1 MRKYKSL
8 KRITILASYFVIGI
22 LAINSCSAPPIF
34 NAKINDKN
42 NTNNSKNEISIIT
55 YNIQTVFGKG
65 ENKVIGLTNYL
76 SSEKY
81 DFVQM
86 QEVFDEKARNYF
98 VENLDGSFYHG
109 QISRVDYGSF
119 PSNICQD
126 AGLFSYSRFP
136 IVDLSRYDFGENT
149 DQTGGAIHQMLIKE
163 FALTFDFLANKSVLG
178 SLHQI
183 NDTTKMFMFTTHLQ
197 AISSRRHRT
206 TQLKQIQAFIEN
218 AVITIMKNKVVE
230 NPENLIV
237 ILTGDFNYDAYEE
250 GDVETLQKFLG
261 KPRDLHR
268 EFNKDRQEYSMV
280 FSLLRFYKRFDFI
293 FAYDQIGEIPL
304 KKVEVKSINIT
315 DVHDD
320 QGNSLSDHLAL
331 KALLK
336 VD

>member
-1 MRKYKSL
+1 
-8 KRITILASYFVIGI
+8 
-22 LAINSCSAPPIF
+22 
-34 NAKINDKN
+34 
-42 NTNNSKNEISIIT
+42 
-55 YNIQTVFGKG
+55 
-65 ENKVIGLTNYL
+65 
-76 SSEKY
+76 
-81 DFVQM
+81 M

-98 VENLDGSFYHG
+98 VENLDNSFYKG
-109 QISRVDYGSF
+109 RIPRIDYSSF

-136 IVDLSRYDFGENT
+136 KIDLSQHDFGENT
-149 DQTGGAIHQMLIKE
+149 DHTGGAIHQMLIKE

-178 SLHQI
+178 TLHQI
-183 NDTTKMFMFTTHLQ
+183 NDSTKMFIFTTHLQ

-218 AVITIMKNKVVE
+218 AVTTVLKQKVVE

-250 GDVETLQKFLG
+250 KDVETLQKYLG
-261 KPRDLHR
+261 APRDLHI
-268 EFNKDRQEYSMV
+268 EFNSDRKEYSMV
-280 FSLLRFYKRFDFI
+280 FSLFRFYKRFDFI

-320 QGNSLSDHLAL
+320 QGNSISDHLAL